1 MSFGNS
7 EDVFDVNFIHNL
19 VVNNFVDVRIIKAQF
34 YSDEVIE
41 NSLLQTGICF
51 EEFIKV
57 FLGDLLFNEL
67 ERILICYRNW
77 VIQVFLGVLV
87 YDCYYLFNDSEI
99 ATIDN
104 YKLLR
109 FFELKYETEEGVGDT
124 LDLIE
129 INFVVIRNWKFFFFI
144 VNSIYDLYVFL
155 EYFLWDDEE
164 FQVSSKDL
172 QTCAINALFE
182 TVGNPHV

>member
-67 ERILICYRNW
+67 ERILICYRN
-77 VIQVFLGVLV
+77 
-87 YDCYYLFNDSEI
+87 
-99 ATIDN
+99 
-104 YKLLR
+104 
-109 FFELKYETEEGVGDT
+109 
-124 LDLIE
+124 
-129 INFVVIRNWKFFFFI
+129 
-144 VNSIYDLYVFL
+144 
-155 EYFLWDDEE
+155 
-164 FQVSSKDL
+164 
-172 QTCAINALFE
+172 
-182 TVGNPHV
+182 